1 MKLPLD
7 KPFQAP
13 PWWNQF
19 YWKPSRS
26 EMVFITIAITK
37 KDRSTTA
44 LIKKIPLKIKT
55 YKLVPKNKW
64 QEITTPKIRTYNFLS
79 SSGNVDLNYEWMLS
93 LHLVREIERTTSL
106 YIRTLQQKELLTA
119 VLYCSFNRIWNKK
132 SISFFYLIFWNFR
145 PEKP

>member
-44 LIKKIPLKIKT
+44 PIKKIPLKIKT
-55 YKLVPKNKW
+55 NKLVPKNKW

-79 SSGNVDLNYEWMLS
+79 SFGHGMSASDLNYEWMLSLPPIDLNYEWMLS
-93 LHLVREIERTTSL
+93 LHPIREIERATGL
-106 YIRTLQQKELLTA
+106 YIRALQQKELLRA
-119 VLYCSFNRIWNKK
+119 VLYC
-132 SISFFYLIFWNFR
+132 
-145 PEKP
+145 